1 MAKTGGTVRQVQAC
15 APLCVSA
22 CVPRDLSPLRS
33 HLRAPASVA
42 VFIWTDSVQDCDG
55 HFRHAHCH
63 PSPAATHPSP
73 LPQTKNPPKKHNAR
87 SVEPEREFEGFGS
100 FQSLSAENEHLTV
113 LDILTIVRYLSILSK
128 PDRLTVVEAESHSVV
143 QVGLE
148 LAL

>member
-1 MAKTGGTVRQVQAC
+1 MGT
-15 APLCVSA
+15 SA
-22 CVPRDLSPLRS
+22 TPT
-33 HLRAPASVA
+33 AIA
-42 VFIWTDSVQDCDG
+42 VLLQHTPP
-55 HFRHAHCH
+55 
-63 PSPAATHPSP
+63 PSP
-73 LPQTKNPPKKHNAR
+73 KHNAR

-113 LDILTIVRYLSILSK
+113 LDILTIVRYLSVLSN